1 MRAVRAMAWSSSR
14 CCETTKARTGPSRSA
29 SSADAATKMHPPGRE
44 GSVAQ
49 RRQASKKARRRGKPR
64 GCLNAGAI
72 TSSTNRSEATRSISS
87 CSSSFEV
94 KWAKRPLFESPISA
108 ASAERLSPSR
118 PSRAAR
124 RKAVSR
130 MRSRVCGPFAMPE
143 QYDRTFFNASEKARS
158 VVFLEP
164 APACGV
170 DRGAGEDAD
179 AHSESSESF
188 VLRPALGI
196 SLVDLLGH
204 HRRLEQREAGVEQHR
219 RQLAAGGARVLLHH
233 LLPGQAARQ
242 EGRPEGERLQGLGVA
257 LLYPVTERSPQIH
270 QRVPHGGHL
279 PVQQA
284 EHPRRIAGVE
294 DQVVVLEVVVDE
306 RGPALRRHPPGEPAR
321 DLLHF
326 RHVLRARVLPALRP
340 SLDLAA

>member
-1 MRAVRAMAWSSSR
+1 MQMRAVRAMAWSRSR
-14 CCETTKARTGPSRSA
+14 CCETTKARTGPSRSS

-87 CSSSFEV
+87 CSSCFEV
-94 KWAKRPLFESPISA
+94 KWAKRPLFESPISP

-130 MRSRVCGPFAMPE
+130 MRSRVCGPFVMRV
-143 QYDRTFFNASEKARS
+143 QYDRSFFYASEKARS

-170 DRGAGEDAD
+170 DRGAGEDPD
-179 AHSESSESF
+179 AHSERGESF
-188 VLRPALGI
+188 VLGQALGVP
-196 SLVDLLGH
+196 LVDLLGH
-204 HRRLEQREAGVEQHR
+204 HRRLEQGEAGVKQHG
-219 RQLAAGGARVLLHH
+219 RQLAAA
-233 LLPGQAARQ
+233 
-242 EGRPEGERLQGLGVA
+242 
-257 LLYPVTERSPQIH
+257 
-270 QRVPHGGHL
+270 
-279 PVQQA
+279 
-284 EHPRRIAGVE
+284 
-294 DQVVVLEVVVDE
+294 
-306 RGPALRRHPPGEPAR
+306 
-321 DLLHF
+321 
-326 RHVLRARVLPALRP
+326 RARVLPHHF
-340 SLDLAA
+340 LAGQAE

>member
-14 CCETTKARTGPSRSA
+14 CCETTKARTGPSRS
-29 SSADAATKMHPPGRE
+29 SNSADAATKMHPPGRE

-94 KWAKRPLFESPISA
+94 KWAKRPLFERPISA

-130 MRSRVCGPFAMPE
+130 MRSRVCGPFAMAGHGTTGRSLM
-143 QYDRTFFNASEKARS
+143 QAKKARS

-164 APACGV
+164 APTCSV
-170 DRGAGEDAD
+170 DRGMGEDPD
-179 AHSESSESF
+179 AHSERGESF
-188 VLRPALGI
+188 VLRQALGVA
-196 SLVDLLGH
+196 LVDLLGH
-204 HRRLEQREAGVEQHR
+204 HRRLEQSEAGVEQHG
-219 RQLAAGGARVLLHH
+219 RQLAAGSARVLLHA

-242 EGRPEGERLQGLGVA
+242 EGG
-257 LLYPVTERSPQIH
+257 
-270 QRVPHGGHL
+270 
-279 PVQQA
+279 
-284 EHPRRIAGVE
+284 
-294 DQVVVLEVVVDE
+294 
-306 RGPALRRHPPGEPAR
+306 
-321 DLLHF
+321 
-326 RHVLRARVLPALRP
+326 
-340 SLDLAA
+340 